1 MRIIPHFSNG
11 TRDLAEG
18 STIFLILSTRARY
31 KKNTLICESRAE
43 KQTIFDSAIFFFF
56 EGKKFQK
63 IRETNKCYRFSF
75 ARLPSP
81 SLSKQRMRLFRIDT
95 IPLFPFFFNPTPAKS
110 NIDKLSYFP
119 DDIYIYIATQT
130 PLRRPRGMTRAGVEG
145 DKRRGR
151 WKLATKGAK
160 EYRRR
165 RFHVTRESV
174 SGGNRLLE
182 SHASHHPRPFDSPSS
197 RASRLCV
204 SERQHVAAGGGRRWP
219 IAHGD
224 AGRYTRTRTGHVV
237 ALCRHQGGYLHPPS
251 GASVTMRHSCIS
263 DNIGESHGS

>member
-43 KQTIFDSAIFFFF
+43 KQTIFDSAIFFF

-95 IPLFPFFFNPTPAKS
+95 IPLPYLPFFLIPRQIEHRQAFVFS
-110 NIDKLSYFP
+110 RRY
-119 DDIYIYIATQT
+119 IYIYIATQT

>member
-1 MRIIPHFSNG
+1 M
-11 TRDLAEG
+11 
-18 STIFLILSTRARY
+18 LS
-31 KKNTLICESRAE
+31 
-43 KQTIFDSAIFFFF
+43 IFF
-56 EGKKFQK
+56 
-63 IRETNKCYRFSF
+63 RS
-75 ARLPSP
+75 S
-81 SLSKQRMRLFRIDT
+81 SL
-95 IPLFPFFFNPTPAKS
+95 PLFVKTENASISHWHYSSPLSPFFFNPTPAKS

-119 DDIYIYIATQT
+119 DDIYVYIATQT

-204 SERQHVAAGGGRRWP
+204 LERQHVAAGGGRRWP

-224 AGRYTRTRTGHVV
+224 AGRCTRTRTGHVV

>member
-1 MRIIPHFSNG
+1 M
-11 TRDLAEG
+11 
-18 STIFLILSTRARY
+18 LS
-31 KKNTLICESRAE
+31 
-43 KQTIFDSAIFFFF
+43 IFF
-56 EGKKFQK
+56 
-63 IRETNKCYRFSF
+63 RS
-75 ARLPSP
+75 S
-81 SLSKQRMRLFRIDT
+81 SL
-95 IPLFPFFFNPTPAKS
+95 PLFVKTENASISHWHYSSPLSPFFFNPTPPKS

-119 DDIYIYIATQT
+119 DDIYIYCNADAAATT
-130 PLRRPRGMTRAGVEG
+130 ERDDTGGRRGRN
-145 DKRRGR
+145 KRRGR

-204 SERQHVAAGGGRRWP
+204 LERQHVAAGGGRRWP

-224 AGRYTRTRTGHVV
+224 AGRYRRTRTGHVV

>member
-1 MRIIPHFSNG
+1 MDTRVLSELSRGITTRIIPHFSNG

-95 IPLFPFFFNPTPAKS
+95 IPLPYLPFFFNPTPAKS

-119 DDIYIYIATQT
+119 DDIYIYILQ
-130 PLRRPRGMTRAGVEG
+130 
-145 DKRRGR
+145 
-151 WKLATKGAK
+151 
-160 EYRRR
+160 RRR
-165 RFHVTRESV
+165 RCDDRE
-174 SGGNRLLE
+174 GWHG
-182 SHASHHPRPFDSPSS
+182 
-197 RASRLCV
+197 RA
-204 SERQHVAAGGGRRWP
+204 
-219 IAHGD
+219 
-224 AGRYTRTRTGHVV
+224 
-237 ALCRHQGGYLHPPS
+237 
-251 GASVTMRHSCIS
+251 
-263 DNIGESHGS
+263 